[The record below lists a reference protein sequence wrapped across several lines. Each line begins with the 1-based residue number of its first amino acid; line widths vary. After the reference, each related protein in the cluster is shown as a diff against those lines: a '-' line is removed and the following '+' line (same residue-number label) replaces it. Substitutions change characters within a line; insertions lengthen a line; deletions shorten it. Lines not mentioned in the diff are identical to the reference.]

1 MLRLSINSGMNSER
15 VNRPSSL
22 QDYSESKR
30 IPRAGYIPRT
40 LVGAGGVR
48 LYDIPGVI
56 YPDYMLS
63 DKKKLERGGSVILST
78 PPSWAIS
85 TREAARILGCNPS
98 SARELLH
105 RKRVRF
111 CRVAIG
117 PCPPTAYWDR
127 GAVRRL
133 AKKRRPVI
141 SDLPER
147 LVNTTE
153 AAQVLQVSKNTLCR
167 YARSGYLQKIRLRTR
182 REDGARLR
190 NYYLRSEVEAMK
202 ARRELILSSPVPI
215 PRPRERFLGTKT
227 EAETQPTS

>member
-1 MLRLSINSGMNSER
+1 MNSER
-15 VNRPSSL
+15 VNRSSPL
-22 QDYSESKR
+22 QNYSESR
-30 IPRAGYIPRT
+30 SIPRAGYIPRT

-63 DKKKLERGGSVILST
+63 DKKKQERGGSVILST
-78 PPSWAIS
+78 PPPWAIP
-85 TREAARILGCNPS
+85 TREAARILSCNPS

-127 GAVRRL
+127 GAVHRL

-141 SDLPER
+141 TDLPER

-153 AAQVLQVSKNTLCR
+153 AAQELQVSKNTLCR

-182 REDGARLR
+182 REDGARTR
-190 NYYLRSEVEAMK
+190 NYYLREEVEALK
-202 ARRELILSSPVPI
+202 ARRELLLCSPVPI
-215 PRPRERFLGTKT
+215 PRSLERFLGTKQNDK
-227 EAETQPTS
+227 TQTDS

>member
-1 MLRLSINSGMNSER
+1 MLRLSIHASMNSER
-15 VNRPSSL
+15 VNRSSSL
-22 QDYSESKR
+22 QNYSVSR
-30 IPRAGYIPRT
+30 SIPRAGYIPRT

-56 YPDYMLS
+56 YPDYMLT
-63 DKKKLERGGSVILST
+63 DKKKQERGGCVILSA
-78 PPSWAIS
+78 PPSWAIP

-117 PCPPTAYWDR
+117 PCPPTAYWDK

-141 SDLPER
+141 SELPER
-147 LVNTTE
+147 LVSTTE
-153 AAQVLQVSKNTLCR
+153 AAHELQISRNTLCR
-167 YARSGYLQKIRLRTR
+167 YARAGYLQKIRLRTR
-182 REDGARLR
+182 KEDGARLR
-190 NYYLRSEVEAMK
+190 NYFLRGEVETLK
-202 ARRELILSSPVPI
+202 ARRELILRSPVPL
-215 PRPRERFLGTKT
+215 PKLRDRFLGIQPD
-227 EAETQPTS
+227 EAKKDS